1 MNVLKPKCLHQT
13 WAQVRG
19 NKMIKYHNGCA
30 YSRWKKWQHDITCSR
45 CDKWKKQQWW
55 LENNDVNGEQSQA
68 KMATCHFGTSMS
80 LLDLGYGVAKQAN
93 NEDDL
98 IAFLHNMF
106 WMKINKNLFDKFN
119 KMVVALHFCSI

>member
-1 MNVLKPKCLHQT
+1 
-13 WAQVRG
+13 
-19 NKMIKYHNGCA
+19 
-30 YSRWKKWQHDITCSR
+30 
-45 CDKWKKQQWW
+45 
-55 LENNDVNGEQSQA
+55 VNGERSQA